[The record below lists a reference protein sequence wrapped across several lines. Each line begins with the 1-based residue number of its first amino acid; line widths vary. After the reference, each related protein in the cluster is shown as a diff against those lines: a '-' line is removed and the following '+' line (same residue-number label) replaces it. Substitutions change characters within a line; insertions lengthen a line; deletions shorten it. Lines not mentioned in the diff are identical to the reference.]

1 MMNPIE
7 IQILTAQ
14 GLETATIECDRKNR
28 ALTFTR
34 KNGLK
39 RYYTSYDLY
48 GCFGALRAEF
58 PDIQFLCKGSK
69 LNVHPSS
76 MSSQMSC
83 GLVAYELQQGK
94 PSEEQ
99 DIVRIFDYEDRG
111 LTNNI
116 EDQKDFYHSWLISLS
131 RS

>member
-1 MMNPIE
+1 MNPIE

-34 KNGLK
+34 TNGLT
-39 RYYTSYDLY
+39 RRYTSYDLY

-58 PDIQFLCKGSK
+58 PKIQFLCKGSK

-83 GLVAYELQQGK
+83 GLVAYELKQGK
-94 PSEEQ
+94 PADEE
-99 DIVRIFDYEDRG
+99 DIVRIFDYEDRD

-116 EDQKDFYHSWLISLS
+116 EEQKIFYRSWLASLACL
-131 RS
+131 

>member
-1 MMNPIE
+1 MNPIE

-14 GLETATIECDRKNR
+14 GLETAIIECDRKNR

-34 KNGLK
+34 KNGLT
-39 RYYTSYDLY
+39 RRYTSYDLY

-58 PDIQFLCKGSK
+58 PEMRFLCKGSK
-69 LNVHPSS
+69 RNVHPSG

-83 GLVAYELQQGK
+83 GLVAYELQKGR
-94 PSEEQ
+94 PSEEK
-99 DIVRIFDYEDRG
+99 DIVRIFDYQDSD

-116 EDQKDFYHSWLISLS
+116 EEQKDVYRSWLASLA
-131 RS
+131 RT